1 MPPSFA
7 LAAGLGVFV
16 ACGLVAPWEP
26 LEEPAAGDSET
37 GGDQTYF
44 MGEQM
49 DYSSLSVCQNTSL
62 NDVTSDF
69 QTTLDAAGWLGHRL
83 EDADSKISDFYDSNI
98 QPIGY
103 GKDHQHAD
111 AARVA
116 IFAGHGHVGIHAW
129 EEKARND
136 PYREGAVR
144 FKLDGRDVLA
154 RYRPATD
161 RLTISAMDTRVRPMD
176 PATADPGIGDDAAL
190 AAARG
195 CLTRLEELGIIG
207 SGEFS
212 TEPTITGQHP
222 VQFDPETS
230 WVERYTFM
238 FNPILDG
245 LRLRSAEVVIAV
257 NAWSGIC
264 QRITVGGQ
272 VEIQRVGTAAVSLTD
287 AEQAATLVKK
297 KVMLDLPA
305 VREVHVTGEFGYYL
319 PVDKSSIVVSP
330 MFLARYAA
338 ESGTADMPVVGRSSI
353 AGLPL
358 QDPAHEELV
367 DLLGPL

>member
-1 MPPSFA
+1 MLKRGAVLVLS
-7 LAAGLGVFV
+7 LGTGVFASG
-16 ACGLVAPWEP
+16 ACQPEADRSVELNPRAQRVTWGDYRMVRHERSAHEVLTRARLIASIVLQTDDLPDISGLPQPE
-26 LEEPAAGDSET
+26 
-37 GGDQTYF
+37 
-44 MGEQM
+44 
-49 DYSSLSVCQNTSL
+49 
-62 NDVTSDF
+62 
-69 QTTLDAAGWLGHRL
+69 
-83 EDADSKISDFYDSNI
+83 IS
-98 QPIGY
+98 Q
-103 GKDHQHAD
+103 
-111 AARVA
+111 
-116 IFAGHGHVGIHAW
+116 W

-144 FKLDGRDVLA
+144 FNLDGRDVLA

-161 RLTISAMDTRVRPMD
+161 RLTISAMDTRVRPME
-176 PATADPGIGDDAAL
+176 PAAADPGIGDDAAL

-195 CLTRLEELGIIG
+195 CLARLEELGVVG
-207 SGEFS
+207 SAEFS
-212 TEPTITGQHP
+212 TEPTITGHHP
-222 VQFDPETS
+222 VQFDHETS

-238 FNPILDG
+238 FNPVLDG

-257 NAWSGIC
+257 NAWSGVC

-272 VEIQRVGTAAVSLTD
+272 VKVERVGAATVSLTD

-297 KVMLDLPA
+297 KVMLGLPA
-305 VREVHVTGEFGYYL
+305 VRGVHVTGEFGYYL
-319 PVDKSSIVVSP
+319 PVDESSIIVSP

-338 ESGTADMPVVGRSSI
+338 ESGTTDMPVVGRSSI